1 MVDRLEPYRQWL
13 GDSMKKSGRDWYMAK
28 CPSHEDK
35 HRSLRIHVNG
45 NHDCMANCGEK
56 GDAYIVAQ
64 KVGLD
69 QNKYARHNTKND
81 YTPPSAPKIKP
92 RNSSPEPPSTNGG
105 KKAVSVTDVYLENK
119 GLSDPNVNTSLKSD
133 IAKHHKY
140 LMENFEKLPWQ
151 LSKDRVKGIELG
163 MDHANV
169 VVIPIRDADGELIA
183 IKKHKGNQWGDTKNK
198 FYPAERIAVYDKD
211 KTLIITAGEHDCEVA
226 IEHYGFQCATVTGG
240 EGSIPSDEYW
250 TLINGFAQYVII
262 YDNDSTG
269 KSGARK
275 MADEILRHN
284 PTAKVKVAR
293 WSKKCPDKWDVADS
307 IKNDEGMTFLYAL
320 DQSTLVQ
327 KTRGVLTMSE
337 FNKAEYP
344 DDKMIVEHML
354 QERQVS
360 ILAGDSGV
368 GKSWLTLEIGLCVA
382 TGNPVFGHFKVD
394 RPRKVLLF
402 QFELTSS
409 QVQKRMKYLIPQFG
423 VNDNFNIK
431 VYDKRIMFDDRWDEI
446 DRELSTGKFE
456 GGVIIVDNLYTS
468 LGGDKDPSNNRDL
481 QDALGKMTKISDT
494 YNVAVMIV
502 SHHYKGVLNKSI
514 NPDHIIGGKFLF
526 MNVSYVLQVKQSR
539 LSVDLRV
546 AMFTKLRDEYSN
558 LANIPWKLHWNPET
572 HTWTKGEIIPKEI
585 VHYEEAEKR
594 WEAELVQSMK
604 SFEGLGN
611 NPKKGGVW
619 SRENIW
625 THLQSEGWKRNPSA
639 ETKVTRF
646 IKRVCDWGL
655 MEKIEHNAYIILDN
669 ELTAN
674 V

>member
-1 MVDRLEPYRQWL
+1 
-13 GDSMKKSGRDWYMAK
+13 MAK
-28 CPSHEDK
+28 CPSHEDR
-35 HRSLRIHVNG
+35 HRSLAIHEDG
-45 NHDCMANCGEK
+45 HHHCKAGCGEK
-56 GDAYIVAQ
+56 GDSYLVAQ

-69 QNKYARHNTKND
+69 HKKYARGNVKSDNK
-81 YTPPSAPKIKP
+81 TPSTPKIST
-92 RNSSPEPPSTNGG
+92 RNSSPEPPSTNGR
-105 KKAVSVTDVYLENK
+105 VPDVYLENK
-119 GLSDPNVNTSLKSD
+119 EPSDPNDTNDSTSLKSD

-140 LMENFEKLPWQ
+140 LMENIEKLPWQ
-151 LSKDRVKGIELG
+151 LSKDKVKRIALG
-163 MDHANV
+163 MDHANMV
-169 VVIPIRDADGELIA
+169 IIPIRDADGEVIA
-183 IKKHKGNQWGDTKNK
+183 IKKHKGNQWGNNTKNK
-198 FYPAERIAVYDKD
+198 FYPAERIAGYDKN
-211 KTLIITAGEHDCEVA
+211 KTLIVTAGEHDCEVA
-226 IEHYGFQCATVTGG
+226 IERFGFQCATVTGG

-250 TLINGFAQYVII
+250 TLINGFVQYVII

-284 PTAKVKVAR
+284 PTAKVKIAR

-409 QVQKRMKYLIPQFG
+409 QVQKRMKYLIPRFG

-431 VYDKRIMFDDRWDEI
+431 VYDKRKMFSDRWDEI

-456 GGVIIVDNLYTS
+456 GGVVIVDNLYTS

-481 QDALGKMTKISDT
+481 QFALDKMTNISDT
-494 YNVAVMIV
+494 YNVALMVV
-502 SHHYKGVLNKSI
+502 SHHYKGVLDKKI

-558 LANIPWKLHWNPET
+558 LENIPWKLNWNPDT
-572 HTWTKGEIIPKEI
+572 HTWTKGEIIAKEE
-585 VHYEEAEKR
+585 VHYLEADKR
-594 WEAELVQSMK
+594 WEVELVRSMK
-604 SFEGLGN
+604 SFEGTGN
-611 NPKKGGVW
+611 NPKKGDVW

-625 THLQSEGWKRNPSA
+625 IHLQSEGWERTPST
-639 ETKVTRF
+639 ETKITRF
-646 IKRVCDWGL
+646 IKRVCDWGM
-655 MEKIEHNAYIILDN
+655 MEKVEHNAYIILNN

-674 V
+674 D